1 MTQNESLNPIK
12 TSQQWIEQS
21 TNSDKDEE
29 AIPKVYKKKTFLYK
43 ALIAKVHK
51 ASTFW
56 KYNFLYSA

>member
-29 AIPKVYKKKTFLYK
+29 AIPKVYKKE
-43 ALIAKVHK
+43 
-51 ASTFW
+51 
-56 KYNFLYSA
+56 NFLI